1 MSRIGKKPIP
11 LPANVKVARKNGEIL
26 VEGPKGNLSLR
37 LPAEIDVTQ
46 EAGSIV
52 LKKLV
57 DNRRGRSLFGLTRTL
72 IQNMVTGVSEGFQ
85 KNLEISGVG
94 YRAELAGND
103 LLKLYLG
110 YSTPLEYRLPK
121 GVSAK
126 IEKQTNVTLAGI
138 DKQLVGRVAAEIR
151 SLKKP
156 EPYKGK
162 GIKYAGEKVRR
173 KVGKSAGA

>member
-11 LPANVKVARKNGEIL
+11 IPANVKVNRKKTEII
-26 VEGPKGNLSLR
+26 VEGPKGSLSMR
-37 LPAEIDVTQ
+37 LHGEIDVTQ
-46 EAGSIV
+46 EAGTIV

-57 DNRRGRSLFGLTRTL
+57 DNRRGRSLYGLTRTL
-72 IQNMVTGVSEGFQ
+72 IQNMVTGVSAGFQ

-94 YRAELAGND
+94 YRAELTGSD

-110 YSTPLEYRLPK
+110 FSTPVEYRLPK
-121 GVSAK
+121 GIAAK
-126 IEKQTNVTLAGI
+126 VEKQVNLTLTGI
-138 DKQLVGRVAAEIR
+138 DKELVGRVAAEIR

-162 GIKYAGEKVRR
+162 GVKYAGEKVRR